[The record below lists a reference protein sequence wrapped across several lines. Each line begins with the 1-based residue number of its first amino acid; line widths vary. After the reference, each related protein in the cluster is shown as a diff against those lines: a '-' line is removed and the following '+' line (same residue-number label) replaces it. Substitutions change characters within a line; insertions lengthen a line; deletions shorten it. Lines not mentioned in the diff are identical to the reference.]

1 MSGYQV
7 NHIDA
12 DVNNYKTYFCFDKI
26 DIEVITEFITP
37 NSYHIIVR
45 RLDAEQGWNDN
56 IEVLVYYRENQSSSL
71 INIGTCDSRE
81 KIVLVEVDFLIEAS
95 TKPVIRSPGY
105 SLRHLPGIYRISR
118 EEFNRDFSADLIVF
132 ISSSLN

>member
-45 RLDAEQGWNDN
+45 RLDADAGWNDN

-71 INIGTCDSRE
+71 INIGPSDSRE
-81 KIVLVEVDFLIEAS
+81 KIVLVEV
-95 TKPVIRSPGY
+95 
-105 SLRHLPGIYRISR
+105 
-118 EEFNRDFSADLIVF
+118 EEHPFTVTV
-132 ISSSLN
+132 